1 LFIESVRV
9 FLFVG
14 GLIVIHF
21 VSGRGGERERVV
33 VVSVCVVKGNKEEF
47 GGSQCHILLI
57 GI

>member
-21 VSGRGGERERVV
+21 VSGGERESVG
-33 VVSVCVVKGNKEEF
+33 VVSVCVVKGKREEF

>member
-21 VSGRGGERERVV
+21 VSGGERERESVV
-33 VVSVCVVKGNKEEF
+33 VVSVCVVKGKREEF